1 MPRTLAP
8 QAAPRVLTAMG
19 SSVREPAFR
28 GTGHER
34 LFYPPSPID
43 AATIVVVPVVATA
56 VVPSAAFAAKAETAT
71 GPQLHPLRA
80 QQVRAGNHGAARRA
94 GMDQPAGPRQSDWLT
109 IVQPPHWK
117 GPWHKETTV
126 LWIVT
131 LKGTWSSRRWT
142 ARRSSSGQRR
152 LARLGAGLQAR
163 RGGAASVIARG
174 MSADPVTLL
183 LVQLENPPTVD
194 QACRFK

>member
-80 QQVRAGNHGAARRA
+80 QQVRAGNHGAAGRA
-94 GMDQPAGPRQSDWLT
+94 GMDQPAGPRQSDCANHCAAAAL
-109 IVQPPHWK
+109 
-117 GPWHKETTV
+117 HKETTV

-163 RGGAASVIARG
+163 RGGAR
-174 MSADPVTLL
+174 
-183 LVQLENPPTVD
+183 
-194 QACRFK
+194 R

>member
-1 MPRTLAP
+1 
-8 QAAPRVLTAMG
+8 MG

-71 GPQLHPLRA
+71 GPQLP
-80 QQVRAGNHGAARRA
+80 AASSASSSWNPWRRPPS
-94 GMDQPAGPRQSDWLT
+94 QNGPTGQDPGKATVLT

-131 LKGTWSSRRWT
+131 LKGTWFIETMDGTNVVLRPGDVW
-142 ARRSSSGQRR
+142 
-152 LARLGAGLQAR
+152 LA
-163 RGGAASVIARG
+163 
-174 MSADPVTLL
+174 
-183 LVQLENPPTVD
+183 
-194 QACRFK
+194 